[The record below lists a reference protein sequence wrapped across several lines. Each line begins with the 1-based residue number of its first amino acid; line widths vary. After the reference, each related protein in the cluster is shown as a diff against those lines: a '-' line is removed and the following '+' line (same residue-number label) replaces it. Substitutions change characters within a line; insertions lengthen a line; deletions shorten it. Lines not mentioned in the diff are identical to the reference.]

1 MSHEKIKEDLNL
13 LIKELNQYLPMT
25 KESKL
30 MTSEISNKISELLD
44 KIVNNFY
51 QILIDLFLNEENLWN
66 FISKHVNKFVTKF
79 CIIYEKNDPN
89 EDEFEGP
96 PFEKKGKNWIFLSI
110 LENSFYNS
118 MKEIYQYKENN
129 LMNDV
134 TLINILQ
141 TLDEMEFD
149 KIYNEDFQNYLNYL
163 KENELLQTKEEDFF
177 CFSPIM
183 TKRSQNHK
191 DNDDNEN
198 FIIAQD
204 NEMDSIY
211 QEYDL
216 NIINIKSE
224 YFDFQNKDSDISLID
239 LNQKN
244 KKNYQKSTFY
254 NKIEKP
260 EEFEFKKAADLG
272 PSIVDNFYT
281 FIPKIKS
288 RITYDDGQ
296 DSNII
301 ISSVNEEEFGLNN
314 HLNNCDTRKD
324 SGLKLYTKENFRH
337 LPSDEL
343 YEKKDSNYDIRNDYI
358 NKNKKRPKNSLI
370 LYLNYFYKKVD
381 FFKFET
387 NNFAE
392 KSIILKEQNYQ
403 CYICLKKFS
412 HFFNIP
418 LEGIY
423 WCSYYMRFVCKEC
436 IAEEYS
442 IIPQFILKEWCFDKF
457 PISKKAKDLIYKWY
471 EKPIIYLKQKE
482 DKEIIKKIPEEV
494 LRLKKK
500 IRRIFNYMKCEDAFD
515 FIEKKIPDYKYIL
528 LKEKIFSLKDL
539 IDMHNSSKFIQK
551 LKKIEEILL
560 NHINNE
566 CNECKYEGEYCLVCQ
581 SEEKIYFY
589 DTKNIF
595 YCHSCSKSFHKECL
609 TLEHHNH

>member
-66 FISKHVNKFVTKF
+66 FISKHVNKSVTKF

-89 EDEFEGP
+89 EDELEGP

-239 LNQKN
+239 LNQK
-244 KKNYQKSTFY
+244 K
-254 NKIEKP
+254 
-260 EEFEFKKAADLG
+260 
-272 PSIVDNFYT
+272 
-281 FIPKIKS
+281 
-288 RITYDDGQ
+288 
-296 DSNII
+296 
-301 ISSVNEEEFGLNN
+301 
-314 HLNNCDTRKD
+314 
-324 SGLKLYTKENFRH
+324 
-337 LPSDEL
+337 
-343 YEKKDSNYDIRNDYI
+343 
-358 NKNKKRPKNSLI
+358 
-370 LYLNYFYKKVD
+370 
-381 FFKFET
+381 
-387 NNFAE
+387 
-392 KSIILKEQNYQ
+392 
-403 CYICLKKFS
+403 
-412 HFFNIP
+412 
-418 LEGIY
+418 
-423 WCSYYMRFVCKEC
+423 
-436 IAEEYS
+436 
-442 IIPQFILKEWCFDKF
+442 
-457 PISKKAKDLIYKWY
+457 
-471 EKPIIYLKQKE
+471 
-482 DKEIIKKIPEEV
+482 
-494 LRLKKK
+494 
-500 IRRIFNYMKCEDAFD
+500 
-515 FIEKKIPDYKYIL
+515 
-528 LKEKIFSLKDL
+528 
-539 IDMHNSSKFIQK
+539 
-551 LKKIEEILL
+551 
-560 NHINNE
+560 
-566 CNECKYEGEYCLVCQ
+566 
-581 SEEKIYFY
+581 
-589 DTKNIF
+589 
-595 YCHSCSKSFHKECL
+595 
-609 TLEHHNH
+609 

>member
-66 FISKHVNKFVTKF
+66 FISKHVNKSVTKF

-244 KKNYQKSTFY
+244 KQDRKTRRIRVQKS
-254 NKIEKP
+254 
-260 EEFEFKKAADLG
+260 G
-272 PSIVDNFYT
+272 RSW
-281 FIPKIKS
+281 PK
-288 RITYDDGQ
+288 
-296 DSNII
+296 
-301 ISSVNEEEFGLNN
+301 
-314 HLNNCDTRKD
+314 
-324 SGLKLYTKENFRH
+324 
-337 LPSDEL
+337 
-343 YEKKDSNYDIRNDYI
+343 
-358 NKNKKRPKNSLI
+358 
-370 LYLNYFYKKVD
+370 
-381 FFKFET
+381 
-387 NNFAE
+387 
-392 KSIILKEQNYQ
+392 
-403 CYICLKKFS
+403 
-412 HFFNIP
+412 
-418 LEGIY
+418 
-423 WCSYYMRFVCKEC
+423 
-436 IAEEYS
+436 
-442 IIPQFILKEWCFDKF
+442 
-457 PISKKAKDLIYKWY
+457 
-471 EKPIIYLKQKE
+471 
-482 DKEIIKKIPEEV
+482 
-494 LRLKKK
+494 
-500 IRRIFNYMKCEDAFD
+500 
-515 FIEKKIPDYKYIL
+515 
-528 LKEKIFSLKDL
+528 
-539 IDMHNSSKFIQK
+539 
-551 LKKIEEILL
+551 
-560 NHINNE
+560 
-566 CNECKYEGEYCLVCQ
+566 YCR
-581 SEEKIYFY
+581 
-589 DTKNIF
+589 
-595 YCHSCSKSFHKECL
+595 
-609 TLEHHNH
+609 